1 MRCPLVVMG
10 VSGSGKTTFGTAL
23 AQDRGWVFVDGDDL
37 HSPES
42 IAKMRQGI
50 PLDDADRLPWLAAV
64 GAILSDA
71 TAYPEGVVVACS
83 ALKHAYRDHLRRAIQ
98 HVGFIFLS
106 VDRATLQDRLAKR
119 TRHFMPTNLIESQ
132 FATLEA
138 PTGGEADVLVLNAG
152 RSIDELRVLA
162 CGWPR
167 TATDQAK

>member
-23 AQDRGWVFVDGDDL
+23 AQDQGWVFVDSDDL

-50 PLDDADRLPWLAAV
+50 PLDDVDRWPWLDAV
-64 GAILSDA
+64 GASLSDA
-71 TAYPEGVVVACS
+71 EAYPDGVVVACS
-83 ALKHAYRDHLRRAIQ
+83 ALKRAYRDHLRRAAT

-106 VDRATLQDRLAKR
+106 VDHRTVEHRLAAR
-119 TRHFMPTNLIESQ
+119 SHHFMPADLIKSQ

-138 PTGGEADVLVLNAG
+138 PTDEEADVLALNASL
-152 RSIDELRVLA
+152 SIDELQALA
-162 CGWPR
+162 CGWFPHCQ
-167 TATDQAK
+167 D